1 MAHAISLVVLLLSVL
16 PLAFSA
22 ENVTTI
28 GKPISIP
35 ASQYWDG
42 DDGPWS
48 SFRIQVGT
56 PAQQIR
62 VLPALDQSSTL
73 VVLPEACSTTDG
85 SNCDS
90 DRGFLYERNA
100 SSTWSQTG
108 FYNLSL
114 FLESRLGYSGAAL
127 YGNDT
132 LQLGW
137 EGDGLP
143 SVTNQVIG
151 GIVTKDFYIGML
163 ALDPRPMNFSNFND
177 PQPSLMQSLRSMGT
191 PIPTTSWSYTAG
203 AYNLAPKIFGSLTL
217 GGYDS
222 TRFEPNNVTFPF
234 GADISLDFQ
243 VAIQSITTNI
253 TDKPL
258 LNAGIISYI
267 DTMIPHIWLPLD
279 SCQLFEEAFGLV
291 WDNTTELY
299 LMNNSLHNS
308 LLAKNPEVVF
318 NVGPQLS
325 GPSVAIKMPYWN
337 FYQTATSAYIGN
349 SSSLYFPLKRATS
362 DLQYVLGRAF
372 MQSAYLSANYDRSY
386 FNLSQALY
394 PPSSVSQN
402 IVPILPELVETNSTT
417 PASAST
423 NSSFSAGAIAGI
435 AVGAAALIIIGV
447 VCFLVYRRNKK
458 RRSDPTYKKAEL
470 EGQDTQVLGGNAG
483 PKTELDGDNTR
494 HEIGG
499 DSHGKTEL
507 HTGDEHVKI
516 AEMEGQATPIF
527 EMPAGDVQLPE
538 LESPD
543 QIQKAELEGSTP
555 DQKDQQPSFDT
566 VVATPNSEPEVRRI
580 WRLSRK
586 AK

>member
-1 MAHAISLVVLLLSVL
+1 MGLGISFVVLLISVL
-16 PLAFSA
+16 PFAISA
-22 ENVTTI
+22 ENETTI
-28 GKPISIP
+28 GKPISVP

-48 SFRIQVGT
+48 SFRIELGT

-73 VVLPEACSTTDG
+73 VVLPEACGASDG
-85 SNCDS
+85 SNCYS
-90 DRGFLYERNA
+90 DRGFWYERNA
-100 SSTWSQTG
+100 SSTWSQNG

-114 FLESRLGYSGAAL
+114 YLENRLGYSGAAL

-132 LQLGW
+132 IQLGW
-137 EGDGLP
+137 KGDGLP

-151 GIVTKDFYIGML
+151 GITTKDFYIGML
-163 ALDPRPMNFSNFND
+163 ALDPRPMNFSSFND
-177 PQPSLMQSLRSMGT
+177 PQPSLMQGLRSMST
-191 PIPTTSWSYTAG
+191 PIPSISWSYTAG

-267 DTMIPHIWLPLD
+267 DTMIAHIWLPLD

-299 LMNNSLHNS
+299 LMNSTLHNS
-308 LLAKNPEVVF
+308 LLKENPEVIF
-318 NVGPQLS
+318 NVGPQVT
-325 GPSVAIKMPYWN
+325 GASVAIKMPYWN

-349 SSSLYFPLKRATS
+349 SSSLYFPLKRAADDS
-362 DLQYVLGRAF
+362 QYVLGRAF
-372 MQSAYLSANYDRSY
+372 MQSAYLSANYDQNY

-394 PPSSVSQN
+394 PASSVLEN
-402 IVPILPELVETNSTT
+402 IVPILPELTRTNSTT

-423 NSSFSAGAIAGI
+423 KSSFGTGAIVGI
-435 AVGAAALIIIGV
+435 AIGVAAVIII
-447 VCFLVYRRNKK
+447 VCVAFFLVHRRNKK
-458 RRSDPTYKKAEL
+458 RRSDPTYKRSEL
-470 EGQDTQVLGGNAG
+470 ESEDTQISGGSAG
-483 PKTELDGDNTR
+483 PKTELDGDNAR

-499 DSHGKTEL
+499 DSHGNAEL
-507 HTGDEHVKI
+507 HTGHEHVKI
-516 AEMEGQATPIF
+516 AEMEGQVAPIF
-527 EMPAGDVQLPE
+527 EMPAGDIQLPE
-538 LESPD
+538 LEGPD
-543 QIQKAELEGSTP
+543 QVQKAELEGSTP
-555 DQKDQQPSFDT
+555 NQEGQPNIDT
-566 VVATPNSEPEVRRI
+566 IITPPTPEPEARRT
-580 WRLSRK
+580 WRISRK
-586 AK
+586 DR